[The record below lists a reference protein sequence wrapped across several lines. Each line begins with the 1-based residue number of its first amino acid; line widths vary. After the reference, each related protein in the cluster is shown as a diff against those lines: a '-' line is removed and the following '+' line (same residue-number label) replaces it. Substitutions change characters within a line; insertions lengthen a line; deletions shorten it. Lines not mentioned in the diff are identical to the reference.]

1 MSDIA
6 AATASSVT
14 SQADATAPSKGLSM
28 WSHGSFSF
36 KDVLDIVNPL
46 QHIPVIGSIYRYLT
60 GDEPSTGTRII
71 GDGLYGGPIGFGASV
86 VMQAITSL
94 LPGADGRD
102 LGEKALASVFG
113 EPNHSPTLAAAPA
126 SAGSQTAQ
134 TQQPA
139 VTQIPAT
146 AAPILL
152 AQAFQGQPGQAQI
165 LNSPQL
171 AATLYRSPA
180 AQPAA
185 AAPEPSPNAQSIPL
199 QRQFGNTSAAN
210 GQTLNSRPVP
220 LELSSN
226 LLPVAKPAMP
236 TRSIVPP
243 QPVPPSA
250 TASNNAGTP
259 NAIAQK
265 MLDALDKYERM
276 KKQQSQEDS
285 AKDSDQPKVDLS
297 L

>member
-6 AATASSVT
+6 AVTASSVP
-14 SQADATAPSKGLSM
+14 SQADTPAPSKGLAM

-36 KDVLDIVNPL
+36 KDLVDIVNPL

-71 GDGLYGGPIGFGASV
+71 GDGLYGGPIGFGVSV
-86 VMQAITSL
+86 VVQAVTSL

-113 EPNHSPTLAAAPA
+113 DRNHSPALAAAPA
-126 SAGSQTAQ
+126 NTSSQTAQ
-134 TQQPA
+134 TQTPPI
-139 VTQIPAT
+139 TQIPAT

-171 AATLYRSPA
+171 AASLYRSPA
-180 AQPAA
+180 VQPAA
-185 AAPEPSPNAQSIPL
+185 AAPDPSPNARSLPL
-199 QRQFGNTSAAN
+199 QRQLGDTRSAN
-210 GQTLNSRPVP
+210 GQTLNSRAIP

-226 LLPVAKPAMP
+226 LLPAAHPASAA
-236 TRSIVPP
+236 RSVMPP
-243 QPVPPSA
+243 QLPPPNA

-265 MLDALDKYERM
+265 MLDALDKYERL
-276 KKQQSQEDS
+276 KKQQSQGDNERGG
-285 AKDSDQPKVDLS
+285 DQPRVDLS